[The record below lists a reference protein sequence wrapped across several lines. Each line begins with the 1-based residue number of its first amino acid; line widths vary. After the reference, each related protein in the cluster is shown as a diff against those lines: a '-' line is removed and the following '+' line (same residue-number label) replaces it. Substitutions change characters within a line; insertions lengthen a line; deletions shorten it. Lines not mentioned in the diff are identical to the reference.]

1 MARRHKQIFPC
12 FSVGSLLQI
21 LGSSCLVWT
30 FRASDTAVPHRGSQA
45 ETPSRSAVC
54 VQSTSSQHE
63 SSVEGM
69 EVLST
74 LLAGLSD
81 TRLSADSAQALRSW
95 HAFKVCS
102 VLNTPVHLTRI
113 STSDLFRLHQIQDPV
128 QLVLARMQK
137 RLRKLLRRADT
148 HADVTTS
155 AQVIQVLRDKIQFT
169 EALPRTASDRE
180 QGKRSCQRMCRKTFA
195 SAQLSQLLLRTEE
208 IAVFALELG
217 SCHGFPGMQLLEGF
231 VG

>member
-1 MARRHKQIFPC
+1 MARRPKQIFPC
-12 FSVGSLLQI
+12 FAGGSLLQI
-21 LGSSCLVWT
+21 LGSNCLVWT

-81 TRLSADSAQALRSW
+81 TGLSADSAQALRSW

-128 QLVLARMQK
+128 QLVLARMHK

-148 HADVTTS
+148 HPDVTTS
-155 AQVIQVLRDKIQFT
+155 AQVI
-169 EALPRTASDRE
+169 PS
-180 QGKRSCQRMCRKTFA
+180 
-195 SAQLSQLLLRTEE
+195 LLLSWDLVT
-208 IAVFALELG
+208 
-217 SCHGFPGMQLLEGF
+217 GFQGCSSWGPPSIEASTLAKNAADLSF
-231 VG
+231 LACLTACL